1 MGPKVRKSLHFK
13 GCLTGVVNKQAEMLC
28 HFVTFIYHGMLFVIE
43 GTMTKN
49 NFMEKGQISV
59 STENIFPII
68 KQFLYSEQEIFLRE
82 LISNAI
88 DATSKIKT
96 LSSKGVAKG
105 ELGDLTI
112 EIIPNKEDKTLTI
125 KDKGVG
131 LTSDEMKKYLNQ
143 VAFSS
148 AQEFLEK
155 YKDDANIIG
164 HFGLGFY
171 SAFMVANKVE
181 VNSLS
186 FQEDAAPAIWSCTG
200 DTSFEIHPSDKASRG
215 TEIILHLSDDALQY
229 TEEDKLQELLD
240 KYCKFLPVPI
250 KLGTKKKTISEGEGD
265 DKKEREIEVDNIINN
280 TNPLWKK
287 SPSEL
292 SDDDYINFYKEL
304 YPYGQPP
311 LFWIHLNIDYPFNL
325 TGVLYFPKI
334 ENNFDIQ
341 KNKIHL
347 YSNQVF
353 VTDDVKEIVPEF
365 LMLLHGV
372 IDSPDIPLNV
382 SRSYLQADQHVRK
395 ITGYITKKVAEK
407 LNDLFKQDREGF
419 EAKWNDIGTFI
430 KYGFLSDE
438 KFEEKANNF
447 ILLKNIDNQYFTF
460 EEYKEKIKDQQTDK
474 DGKIVVLYSNVL
486 NDHHSY
492 IEAAKA
498 KNYDILEMDQVIDNH
513 FIQHLEYKK
522 NDFTFKRIDSEV
534 ADHLIAKDE
543 TIAEVLT
550 ESEVNNV
557 TEIYKNMLNNSM
569 VQVEVKPLSTD
580 EQPVIIVKPE
590 FMRRMT
596 EMQMLSGN
604 NLGKMPEMYTVV
616 VNSNHPLVAGKLL
629 KEQDPE
635 AQKNLAKHLYDLAR
649 LSQNM
654 LSGAELSNFIKQNL
668 NNLS

>member
-1 MGPKVRKSLHFK
+1 
-13 GCLTGVVNKQAEMLC
+13 
-28 HFVTFIYHGMLFVIE
+28 
-43 GTMTKN
+43 
-49 NFMEKGQISV
+49 MEKGQITV

-82 LISNAI
+82 LVSNAV
-88 DATSKIKT
+88 DATSKLKT
-96 LSSKGVAKG
+96 LSSKGIAKG

-112 EIIPNKEDKTLTI
+112 EIIPDKDAKTLI
-125 KDKGVG
+125 IRDKGIG
-131 LTSDEMKKYLNQ
+131 LTAEEAKKYLNQ

-148 AQEFLEK
+148 AQEFLDK
-155 YKDDANIIG
+155 YKEDANIIG

-171 SAFMVANKVE
+171 SAFMVADKVE

-186 FQEDAAPAIWSCTG
+186 YQEGAQAVLWSCTG
-200 DTSFEIHPSDKASRG
+200 DTSFELHPSGKTSRG
-215 TEIILHLSDDALQY
+215 TDIILHLSDDALQY
-229 TEEDKLQELLD
+229 AEQYRLEELLE

-250 KLGTKKKTISEGEGD
+250 QLGTKKKTISEGEGD
-265 DKKEREIEVDNIINN
+265 DRKEKEIEVANIINN
-280 TNPLWKK
+280 THPLWKK

-292 SDDDYINFYKEL
+292 KDEDYTAFYNEL
-304 YPYGQPP
+304 YPYSRPP

-334 ENNFDIQ
+334 ESNFDVQ

-382 SRSYLQADQHVRK
+382 SRSYLQADNNVRK

-407 LNDLFKQDREGF
+407 LNDLFKQDRPAF
-419 EAKWNDIGTFI
+419 EAKWPDIGTFI
-430 KYGFLSDE
+430 KYGYLSDE
-438 KFEEKANNF
+438 KFEEKVAPSVL
-447 ILLKNIDNQYFTF
+447 IKNTDGQFFTL
-460 EEYKEKIKDQQTDK
+460 EEYKEKIKDNQTDK
-474 DGKIVVLYSNVL
+474 DGKTVVLYTNIL

-492 IEAAKA
+492 IQAAKA
-498 KNYDILEMDQVIDNH
+498 KGYDVIEMDQIIDNH

-522 NDFTFKRIDSEV
+522 GEFTFKRIDSDV

-543 TIAEVLT
+543 AIPEVLT
-550 ESEVNNV
+550 ESEVKAV
-557 TEIYKNMLNNSM
+557 EELYKKMLNDAM
-569 VQVEVKPLSTD
+569 TKVEIKPLSSD

-596 EMQMLSGN
+596 EMQMLQGN
-604 NLGKMPEMYTVV
+604 AMGKMPEMFTVV
-616 VNSNHPLVAGKLL
+616 VNSNHPLISNRLL
-629 KEQDPE
+629 KMEDTGDQE
-635 AQKNLAKHLYDLAR
+635 KLAKHLYDLAR
-649 LSQNM
+649 LSQQM
-654 LSGAELSNFIKQNL
+654 LTGADLTNFINSNL
-668 NNLS
+668 EQLK